1 MPTISCTSAETVINQ
16 AGAFGCKSPNQQKLA
31 TLGYLAAIAEGVG
44 NSPAGVYAN
53 SSNGVKS
60 GAGTAVLDNLNRTDV
75 QIQNQG
81 TNVLY
86 VKFGTGCTTTNYDV
100 TLAACTVAADG
111 KGALYSNTGYTGSIS
126 VAGTSPSYTITE
138 FVAAP

>member
-1 MPTISCTSAETVINQ
+1 MANIACSTAETVINS
-16 AGAFGCKSPNQQKLA
+16 AGSFGCKSVRERELA
-31 TLGYLAAIAEGVG
+31 LLGYLAAIAEGVG
-44 NSPAGVYAN
+44 NGPAGVTAN

-60 GAGTAVLDNLNRTDV
+60 GAGDAIQANLSRTDV

-111 KGALYSNTGYTGSIS
+111 KGALYSNTGYTGIVS

>member
-1 MPTISCTSAETVINQ
+1 MPTISCTTAESVINS
-16 AGAFGCKSPNQQKLA
+16 AGAFGCKSVNQQKLA
-31 TLGYLAAIAEGVG
+31 SLGYLAAIAEGVG
-44 NSPAGVYAN
+44 NSPSGVYAN

-60 GAGTAVLDNLNRTDV
+60 GAGDAIQSNLSRTDI

-86 VKFGTGCTTTNYDV
+86 VKFGTGCTTTNYDLILV
-100 TLAACTVAADG
+100 SCTAAADG
-111 KGALYSNTGYTGSIS
+111 KGGFYSNTGYTGIVS

-138 FVAAP
+138 FVAFA

>member
-1 MPTISCTSAETVINQ
+1 MPTISCASAEAVINQ

-31 TLGYLAAIAEGVG
+31 SLGYLAAIAEGVG
-44 NSPAGVYAN
+44 NSPSGVSAN

-60 GAGTAVLDNLNRTDV
+60 GAGTAILDNLNRTDI

-81 TNVLY
+81 TNALY
-86 VKFGTGCTTTNYDV
+86 VKLGTGATTSNYDV
-100 TLAACTVAADG
+100 ILNACTVALDG
-111 KGALYSNTGYTGSIS
+111 KGGFYANTGYTGAVS

-138 FVAAP
+138 FIANA

>member
-1 MPTISCTSAETVINQ
+1 MPTISCASAETVINQ
-16 AGAFGCKSPNQQKLA
+16 AGAFGCKSVNQQKLA
-31 TLGYLAAIAEGVG
+31 QLGYLAAIAEGVG
-44 NSPAGVYAN
+44 NSPAGVTAN

-60 GAGTAVLDNLNRTDV
+60 GAGTAILDNLNRTDV

-86 VKFGTGCTTTNYDV
+86 VKFGLGCTTTNYDV

-138 FVAAP
+138 FVAAS

>member
-1 MPTISCTSAETVINQ
+1 MANIACGTAQAVINS
-16 AGAFGCKSPNQQKLA
+16 AGAFGCYGPNSQKLA
-31 TLGYLAAIAEGVG
+31 ILGYLAAIAEGVG
-44 NSPAGVYAN
+44 NAPGGVSAN

-60 GAGTAVLDNLNRTDV
+60 GAGDAIQANLNRTDF

-86 VKFGTGCTTTNYDV
+86 MKFGTGATTTNYDMIL
-100 TLAACTVAADG
+100 TGCSVAANG
-111 KGALYSNTGYTGSIS
+111 TGGFYSNSGYTGIVS

-138 FVAAP
+138 FIASA